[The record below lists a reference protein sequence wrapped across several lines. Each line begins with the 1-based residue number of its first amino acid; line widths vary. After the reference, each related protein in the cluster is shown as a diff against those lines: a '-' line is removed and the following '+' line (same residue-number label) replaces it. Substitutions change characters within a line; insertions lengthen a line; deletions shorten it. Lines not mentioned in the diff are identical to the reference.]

1 MLETLTEG
9 IRLMNT
15 MRPDVEFSMPFEE
28 NIQET
33 TFDPDVMQRVVAN
46 IFLNASKYSP
56 ADETV
61 QVSADMGENN
71 FVRISITDKGPGVP
85 KEYYEKILRNS
96 DRFN

>member
-1 MLETLTEG
+1 
-9 IRLMNT
+9 MNT

-56 ADETV
+56 AD
-61 QVSADMGENN
+61 
-71 FVRISITDKGPGVP
+71 
-85 KEYYEKILRNS
+85 
-96 DRFN
+96 